1 MIGIGTDI
9 VQIERV
15 EAVWRRQGEQ
25 FVNRILTPAERAEC
39 DEAPQPWRY
48 LAKRFAAKEAIA
60 KCFATGIGKDLS
72 WQDMTIERNA
82 AGAPVVALS
91 DAGQALAKSKGGRE
105 VLLSI
110 SDEQEYAVAFAVLV
124 P

>member
-15 EAVWRRQGEQ
+15 EAVWRRQGER
-25 FVNRILTPAERAEC
+25 FVNRILTPPERVEC
-39 DEAPQPWRY
+39 DQAHQPWRY

-60 KCFATGIGKDLS
+60 KCFSTGIGKDLS
-72 WQDMTIERNA
+72 WQDMTIERSGS
-82 AGAPVVALS
+82 GAPVVVLS
-91 DAGQALAKSKGGRE
+91 ATGRELAATKGGRE

>member
-9 VQIERV
+9 IEIERV
-15 EAVWRRQGEQ
+15 EAVWHRQGQ
-25 FVNRILTPAERAEC
+25 RFANRILSPRELEVLRDKLE
-39 DEAPQPWRY
+39 PWRY

-60 KCFATGIGKDLS
+60 KALGTGIGVSLS
-72 WQDMTIERNA
+72 WQDITVINSAQGVPE
-82 AGAPVVALS
+82 VHLS
-91 DAGQALAKSKGGRE
+91 ARGQAVAQKSGGAR

-110 SDEQEYAVAFAVLV
+110 SDEKHYAVAFAALL